1 MPPTKQPCPA
11 GSTEPV
17 APTSDGRGDR
27 LLARSRDSRAARL
40 RPFLLLRYTL
50 VAATAYLIIVEDHFA
65 FPSAG
70 VGLLIAAALA
80 SNVLVSLL
88 PERII
93 GSKYFGASLVIG
105 DTAWITVAL
114 LASGRF
120 QADFV
125 FLYFFVILL
134 AAMGESLWLI
144 VVGSVV
150 VCIAYI
156 YVLSATGGSWTIWS
170 SPSIIRIPFLFTA
183 AAFYGHMVDRTR
195 QERRDAAAAQ
205 DMARARGQFLAT
217 MSHEMRA
224 PASGVIGWTELL
236 LDTDLTG
243 KQREY
248 AEAGARAARALV
260 AIVNDILD
268 LSKIDAG
275 KLELEVIPLDMRAV
289 VADVAEMVAE
299 RAQRKGVEL
308 AYEVTPDVPLVLRG
322 DPGRVR
328 QVLTNLVGNAVKFTE
343 KGEVLISVRRVDEQ
357 PQGVCLRMEVVDTGI
372 GLTPAQQDRV
382 FDRFAQAERSTTR
395 RFGGTGL
402 GLSIS
407 KQLVELMKGEIGVQS
422 EAGRGST
429 FWCTMWLERGM
440 DAIAGMAE
448 PQPRVQRVLATG
460 GTPRTRAILARQLA
474 ARGIEAH
481 TADGAEATLAALRGG
496 AGTNAPYEAVII
508 DGEPRDT
515 SVVEL
520 VRAIRRERLVAPVE
534 IVVLASL
541 HRVVDIEHALHALSA
556 SLLAKPVRPER
567 LWQWLATCAPIV
579 PIAPA
584 SPTTATT
591 DASRQTELDRI
602 ALLKARIA
610 GRA

>member
-1 MPPTKQPCPA
+1 
-11 GSTEPV
+11 
-17 APTSDGRGDR
+17 
-27 LLARSRDSRAARL
+27 
-40 RPFLLLRYTL
+40 

-65 FPSAG
+65 FPS
-70 VGLLIAAALA
+70 VSIGLVIAAALA
-80 SNVLVSLL
+80 SNVAISLL
-88 PERII
+88 PARVI
-93 GSKYFGASLVIG
+93 GSRFFGAALVIG
-105 DTAWITVAL
+105 DTTWITAAL

-134 AAMGESLWLI
+134 AAMGEALWLI
-144 VVGSVV
+144 VLGAVV

-156 YVLSATGGSWTIWS
+156 YVLSATGGSWSIWS

-236 LDTDLTG
+236 LDTDLSS

-275 KLELEVIPLDMRAV
+275 RLELEVIPLDMRGV

-299 RAQRKGVEL
+299 RAQRKEIEL
-308 AYEVTPDVPLVLRG
+308 AYEVTPDVPAVLRG

-343 KGEVLISVRRVDEQ
+343 RGEVLISVQRVEEQ
-357 PQGVCLRMEVVDTGI
+357 PHGVCLRVEVVDTGI
-372 GLTPAQQDRV
+372 GLTPQQQARI
-382 FDRFAQAERSTTR
+382 FERYAQADRSTTR

-407 KQLVELMKGEIGVQS
+407 KQLVELMKGEIGVRS
-422 EAGRGST
+422 EAGKGST
-429 FWCTMWLERGM
+429 FWCTFWLERGT
-440 DAIAGMAE
+440 E
-448 PQPRVQRVLATG
+448 PAAAAREIEPRIRRVLTTG
-460 GTPRTRAILARQLA
+460 GTPRTRAMLARQLE
-474 ARGIEAH
+474 ARGIEAYK
-481 TADGAEATLAALRGG
+481 ADGANATLAALRGG
-496 AGTNAPYEAVII
+496 AGSDRPYEALII
-508 DGEPRDT
+508 DGEPMDT
-515 SVVEL
+515 TVVEL
-520 VRAIRRERLVAPVE
+520 VRAVRRERLVAPVE
-534 IVVLASL
+534 IVVFASL
-541 HRVVDIEHALHALSA
+541 HRVVEIEAALHALNV
-556 SLLAKPVRPER
+556 SLLAKPVRPDR
-567 LWQWLATCAPIV
+567 LWQWLATCAPHGI
-579 PIAPA
+579 
-584 SPTTATT
+584 TGTT
-591 DASRQTELDRI
+591 DTSQQNDLDRI

>member
-1 MPPTKQPCPA
+1 MPPTKRPCPA
-11 GSTEPV
+11 GSTESV
-17 APTSDGRGDR
+17 ATTRDGRGGG
-27 LLARSRDSRAARL
+27 LPARSHDSAAARL

-50 VAATAYLIIVEDHFA
+50 VAATAYLILVEDRFGI
-65 FPSAG
+65 PS
-70 VGLLIAAALA
+70 VGIGLAIAAALA
-80 SNVLVSLL
+80 SNVAVSLL
-88 PERII
+88 PAWII
-93 GSKYFGASLVIG
+93 GSKYFGAALVIG
-105 DTAWITVAL
+105 DTAWITSAL

-120 QADFV
+120 DADFV

-144 VVGSVV
+144 VLGAVV
-150 VCIAYI
+150 VCIAYV
-156 YVLSATGGSWTIWS
+156 YVLSATGTGWSVWS

-183 AAFYGHMVDRTR
+183 AAFYGNMVDRTR
-195 QERRDAAAAQ
+195 QEKRDASAAQ
-205 DMARARGQFLAT
+205 DMARARGEFLAT

-236 LDTDLTG
+236 LDTDLST

-275 KLELEVIPLDMRAV
+275 RLELEVIPFDLRGV

-308 AYEVTPDVPLVLRG
+308 AYEVAPEVPAVLRG

-343 KGEVLISVRRVDEQ
+343 RGEVLIEVRMLEEQ
-357 PQGVCLRMEVVDTGI
+357 ASGARLRIEVSDTGI
-372 GLTPAQQDRV
+372 GLSAQQQSRI
-382 FDRFAQAERSTTR
+382 FDRFAQADRTMTR

-402 GLSIS
+402 GLSIC
-407 KQLVELMKGEIGVQS
+407 KQLVELMKGEIGVRS
-422 EAGRGST
+422 ETGRGST
-429 FWCTMWLERGM
+429 FWCTMWLERGTESVV
-440 DAIAGMAE
+440 AAE
-448 PQPRVQRVLATG
+448 PPARVRRVLVAG
-460 GTPRTRAILARQLA
+460 GTSRTRAILARQLE
-474 ARGIEAH
+474 ARGIAAQAVEA
-481 TADGAEATLAALRGG
+481 AEATLAALRGG
-496 AGTNAPYEAVII
+496 AGAGAPYEALIV
-508 DGEPRDT
+508 DGEPQDT
-515 SVVEL
+515 TAVEL
-520 VRAIRRERLVAPVE
+520 VRAVRRERLVAPVE
-534 IVVLASL
+534 IVVLAPL
-541 HRVVDIEHALHALSA
+541 HRVAEIEGACHASNV

-567 LWQWLATCAPIV
+567 LWQWLATCAPYT
-579 PIAPA
+579 P
-584 SPTTATT
+584 PTTSDQA
-591 DASRQTELDRI
+591 RQDLDRI

>member
-1 MPPTKQPCPA
+1 MPPTQRPCPA

-17 APTSDGRGDR
+17 ASTSDGRGGG
-27 LLARSRDSRAARL
+27 LPARSHDGAAIRI

-65 FPSAG
+65 FPSATI
-70 VGLLIAAALA
+70 GLVIAAALA

-88 PERII
+88 PARVI
-93 GSKYFGASLVIG
+93 GSKYFGAALVLG
-105 DTAWITVAL
+105 DTAWITGAL

-134 AAMGESLWLI
+134 AAMGETLWLI
-144 VVGSVV
+144 VLGAVV
-150 VCIAYI
+150 VCIAYV

-195 QERRDAAAAQ
+195 QERRDASAAQ
-205 DMARARGQFLAT
+205 DMAHARGQFLAT

-236 LDTDLTG
+236 LDTELST

-275 KLELEVIPLDMRAV
+275 RLELEMIPLDIRSV

-308 AYEVTPDVPLVLRG
+308 AYEVAPDVPAVLRG

-343 KGEVLISVRRVDEQ
+343 RGEVLIDVRLEEEGPD
-357 PQGVCLRMEVVDTGI
+357 GVRLRLEVADTGI
-372 GLTPAQQDRV
+372 GLSAQQQARV
-382 FDRFAQAERSTTR
+382 FDRYAQADRTTSR

-407 KQLVELMKGEIGVQS
+407 KQLVELMKGEIGVRS
-422 EAGRGST
+422 ETGQGST
-429 FWCTMWLERGM
+429 FWCTMWLGLGT
-440 DAIAGMAE
+440 DPVAATPE
-448 PQPRVQRVLATG
+448 PRPRVRRVLTTG
-460 GTPRTRAILARQLA
+460 GTSRTRAMLARQLE
-474 ARGIEAH
+474 ARGIAAH
-481 TADGAEATLAALRGG
+481 TAEGAKATLAALRGG
-496 AGTNAPYEAVII
+496 AGAGLPYEALIV
-508 DGEPRDT
+508 DGEPQDT
-515 SVVEL
+515 TVVEL
-520 VRAIRRERLVAPVE
+520 VRAVRRERLVAPVD
-534 IVVLASL
+534 VVVFASL
-541 HRVVDIEHALHALSA
+541 HRVVEIEAVLHALNVT
-556 SLLAKPVRPER
+556 LLAKPVRPER
-567 LWQWLATCAPIV
+567 LWQWLATCIPYAP
-579 PIAPA
+579 PGGADTPQ
-584 SPTTATT
+584 
-591 DASRQTELDRI
+591 DLDRI

>member
-1 MPPTKQPCPA
+1 MAIAPLEMPPTKQPCPA
-11 GSTEPV
+11 GRAEPV
-17 APTSDGRGDR
+17 TSTPDRRGGG
-27 LLARSRDSRAARL
+27 LLARSHDSAAVRL

-65 FPSAG
+65 FPS
-70 VGLLIAAALA
+70 VSIGLVIAAALA

-88 PERII
+88 PARII
-93 GSKYFGASLVIG
+93 GSKYFGAGLVLG
-105 DTAWITVAL
+105 DTAWITAAL

-134 AAMGESLWLI
+134 AAMGETLWLI
-144 VVGSVV
+144 VLGAVV
-150 VCIAYI
+150 VCIAYV

-183 AAFYGHMVDRTR
+183 AAFYGHMVDQTR
-195 QERRDAAAAQ
+195 HERRDASAAQ

-236 LDTDLTG
+236 LDTDLST

-248 AEAGARAARALV
+248 AEAGTRAARALV

-275 KLELEVIPLDMRAV
+275 RLELELIPLDIRSV

-308 AYEVTPDVPLVLRG
+308 AYEIAPDVPAVLRG

-343 KGEVLISVRRVDEQ
+343 RGEVLIDVRRGEERAD
-357 PQGVCLRMEVVDTGI
+357 GICLRVEVVDTGI
-372 GLTPAQQDRV
+372 GLSAQQQARI
-382 FDRFAQAERSTTR
+382 FDRYAQAERSTSR

-407 KQLVELMKGEIGVQS
+407 KQLVELMKGEVGVRS
-422 EAGRGST
+422 EAGQGST
-429 FWCTMWLERGM
+429 FWCTMWFERGT
-440 DAIAGMAE
+440 DPIVAAAE
-448 PQPRVQRVLATG
+448 PQPRVRRVLTTG
-460 GTPRTRAILARQLA
+460 GTSRTRAMLARQLE
-474 ARGIEAH
+474 ARGITAH
-481 TADGAEATLAALRGG
+481 TAEDAEATLAALRGG
-496 AGTNAPYEAVII
+496 AGAGVPYEALIV
-508 DGEPRDT
+508 DGEPQDT
-515 SVVEL
+515 TVVEL
-520 VRAIRRERLVAPVE
+520 VRAVRRERLVAPVD
-534 IVVLASL
+534 VVVFASL
-541 HRVVDIEHALHALSA
+541 HRVVEIEAILHALNVT
-556 SLLAKPVRPER
+556 LLAKPVRPER
-567 LWQWLATCAPIV
+567 LWQWLATCIPYGAPGGAE
-579 PIAPA
+579 APQQK
-584 SPTTATT
+584 
-591 DASRQTELDRI
+591 DLDRI